1 MLRLNL
7 EVLRKPVNTD
17 VGIAAHAIAR
27 EPPCHPCIHS
37 EISQVSK
44 LQDKHNASFDNPICP
59 AGACL
64 RPGAKVRKKQ
74 DYPPENRHKFTR
86 ISVLPAGVS
95 DGTAE
100 PIRKITV
107 GHIRR
112 ANAYNRIGKY
122 HRIARTHIRTVGT
135 RSPASGNG
143 PSPPKKPEPP
153 PVSAPP
159 HFQTVTAPALPPRPI
174 KSLRR
179 LGNVRDFSLLCK

>member
-1 MLRLNL
+1 M
-7 EVLRKPVNTD
+7 
-17 VGIAAHAIAR
+17 
-27 EPPCHPCIHS
+27 PPS
-37 EISQVSK
+37 GGKSTEKTGLS
-44 LQDKHNASFDNPICP
+44 
-59 AGACL
+59 
-64 RPGAKVRKKQ
+64 
-74 DYPPENRHKFTR
+74 PENRHKFTR
-86 ISVLPAGVS
+86 ISVLPAEVP

-122 HRIARTHIRTVGT
+122 HRIAEIHIRTVET